1 MSLFNYYVSRTE
13 NRIPSQVAM
22 KINPFNRILTMTVI
36 VFGAAFLLAGCGT
49 TSGYKQAD
57 KTGAGIAEYR
67 AEVVNLKLA
76 VDETLRSMNQIE
88 LSANT
93 NPRKAFEQFS
103 RNVAALDS
111 VAVKAEKRGR
121 DMKAQGQA
129 YFDQWE
135 LQLAQV
141 RNPEIKQLAEQRKAK
156 LHDAFDGIKKTAEP
170 LKAQFDPWLSD
181 LKDLRNYLNN
191 DLTVAGV
198 DAAKNMFAKTKSN
211 GAEVVRSID
220 ALVVELNSIA
230 AAITPAKTAAQPGK

>member
-1 MSLFNYYVSRTE
+1 
-13 NRIPSQVAM
+13 M
-22 KINPFNRILTMTVI
+22 KMNPFNRVQTMSVI
-36 VFGAAFLLAGCGT
+36 VFGAALLLAGCST

-93 NPRKAFEQFS
+93 NPRKAFEKFS
-103 RNVAALDS
+103 RNLAGLDS
-111 VAVKAEKRGR
+111 AAAKADKRGL

-141 RNPEIKQLAEQRKAK
+141 RNPEIKQLAEQRKTR

-198 DAAKNMFAKTKSN
+198 DAAKNMFAEAKTD
-211 GAEVVRSID
+211 GADVERSID

-230 AAITPAKTAAQPGK
+230 AAITPARTTAPPRK